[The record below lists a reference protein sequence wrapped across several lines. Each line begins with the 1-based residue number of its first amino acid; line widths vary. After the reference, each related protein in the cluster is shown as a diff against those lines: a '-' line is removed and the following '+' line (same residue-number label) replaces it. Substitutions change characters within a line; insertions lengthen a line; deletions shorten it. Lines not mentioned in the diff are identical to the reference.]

1 MNILSLN
8 RNCIFEQDQNC
19 EFLFFEIETVN
30 FLNEKKKK
38 SYLKFCWIFLLGL
51 SISLNY
57 RAGSAIIAT
66 W

>member
-30 FLNEKKKK
+30 FLNGKKKK
-38 SYLKFCWIFLLGL
+38 KLP
-51 SISLNY
+51 
-57 RAGSAIIAT
+57 
-66 W
+66 

>member
-38 SYLKFCWIFLLGL
+38 KVTLSFVGFFCWAFLFL
-51 SISLNY
+51 
-57 RAGSAIIAT
+57 
-66 W
+66 